1 MNQRHIQDED
11 YAFKDPL
18 FKNLK
23 NNKKDSGT
31 KTHYFSHD
39 DDTSSSSSNSIQNN
53 NNNNNNDDN
62 NNNSDDVD
70 DTIRCVNNIGIE
82 NNDLIG
88 NLEEFGLS
96 QYEARAYLT
105 MIGKG
110 SLSASEIA
118 YYSHLPRTKIYLT
131 LKKLEKKGLSVI
143 SQQKPLICS
152 AINPTEA
159 FEESLIIQEKR
170 LMNMKKVIDK
180 LQKINEKSNYLKG
193 LEEKR
198 YFILDPKS
206 TFQKLSTLIENSRTS
221 IIAILDI
228 WGLRLIS
235 QCKSLLIKAITK
247 GVKIKLLIS
256 NQCINSEDLSFLPN
270 EIFIK
275 VGNVS
280 SNIIIL
286 DSGNIINID
295 GGNGKAALFPSID
308 ILGFSYMKIF
318 EEEWKK
324 AIEIRNLN
332 KTESLTQLKA
342 VQLIRFIEDLSC
354 FSTFEYLYS
363 IYLSILSS
371 LAINNRSNSSVSPSP
386 SSPSDLLPTTTTP
399 PPPPPPPPILYHN
412 SPLPSYHYSQQQERE
427 NENEN
432 ENEKEEYD
440 NDENTMMLSNN
451 KKDNRERIYGYNSKF
466 NFNKTHISFLNSL
479 ERYGINLTDFTIEE
493 LIQTV
498 DLILKMNYSGE
509 LKFDRNNNILSIHSK
524 DKNKSLIILTILLS
538 SYFINLNYKIDIT
551 PKISEVSDQIII
563 NTFHIKYSKSLN

>member
-1 MNQRHIQDED
+1 MNQRHIQDDD
-11 YAFKDPL
+11 YSFQDPTI
-18 FKNLK
+18 KNLK
-23 NNKKDSGT
+23 NNKKDSGA
-31 KTHYFSHD
+31 KKDYFSNDH
-39 DDTSSSSSNSIQNN
+39 SQNN
-53 NNNNNNDDN
+53 NNNNGNDD
-62 NNNSDDVD
+62 DDDDD
-70 DTIRCVNNIGIE
+70 DTIRCVNNISIE
-82 NNDLIG
+82 NNDLVG

-159 FEESLIIQEKR
+159 FEEIVIIQEKR

-180 LQKINEKSNYLKG
+180 LQKINDKSNYLKG

-206 TFQKLSTLIENSRTS
+206 TLQKLSALIENSRTS
-221 IIAILDI
+221 IIAILDV

-235 QCKSLLIKAITK
+235 QCKSLLIKAIAK

-256 NQCINSEDLSFLPN
+256 NQCIDSEDLSFLPN
-270 EIFIK
+270 EIIIK
-275 VGNVS
+275 VGNVF

-324 AIEIRNLN
+324 AIEIKNLN
-332 KTESLTQLKA
+332 KTESVTQLKA

-354 FSTFEYLYS
+354 FSTFQYLSS

-371 LAINNRSNSSVSPSP
+371 LAINNRSNSSVSPSLSHPP
-386 SSPSDLLPTTTTP
+386 SHTH
-399 PPPPPPPPILYHN
+399 LYHN
-412 SPLPSYHYSQQQERE
+412 YPPPSYHHGQQEK
-427 NENEN
+427 EN
-432 ENEKEEYD
+432 ENEKEEDYD
-440 NDENTMMLSNN
+440 DNTMILSNT
-451 KKDNRERIYGYNSKF
+451 KDNREQIYDYNSKS
-466 NFNKTHISFLNSL
+466 NFSKNHISFINSL
-479 ERYGINLTDFTIEE
+479 KRYGVNLTDFTIEE
-493 LIQTV
+493 LIQMV

-509 LKFDRNNNILSIHSK
+509 LKFDRNNNTLSIHSK

-538 SYFINLNYKIDIT
+538 SYFINLKYEIDIT
-551 PKISEVSDQIII
+551 PKISEISGEITIS
-563 NTFHIKYSKSLN
+563 TFHIKYSKSLN

>member
-1 MNQRHIQDED
+1 MNQRHIQDDE
-11 YAFKDPL
+11 YSFQDPL
-18 FKNLK
+18 IKNLK
-23 NNKKDSGT
+23 TNKKDSGA
-31 KTHYFSHD
+31 KKHYSFSND
-39 DDTSSSSSNSIQNN
+39 DSQNNNNYNDNNCDTTTPRCVSKISIQNN
-53 NNNNNNDDN
+53 
-62 NNNSDDVD
+62 
-70 DTIRCVNNIGIE
+70 
-82 NNDLIG
+82 DLVG

-159 FEESLIIQEKR
+159 FEENVIIQEKR
-170 LMNMKKVIDK
+170 LMDMKKVIDK
-180 LQKINEKSNYLKG
+180 LQKINDKSNYLKG

-206 TFQKLSTLIENSRTS
+206 TSQKLSTLIENSRTS
-221 IIAILDI
+221 IVAIIDV

-256 NQCINSEDLSFLPN
+256 NQCIGSEDLSFLPN
-270 EIFIK
+270 EIIIK
-275 VGNVS
+275 VGNVF

-324 AIEIRNLN
+324 AIEIKNLN

-342 VQLIRFIEDLSC
+342 VQLIRFIEDLSS
-354 FSTFEYLYS
+354 FSTFQYLYS
-363 IYLSILSS
+363 IYLSILEEKY
-371 LAINNRSNSSVSPSP
+371 
-386 SSPSDLLPTTTTP
+386 DTTM
-399 PPPPPPPPILYHN
+399 ILG
-412 SPLPSYHYSQQQERE
+412 
-427 NENEN
+427 
-432 ENEKEEYD
+432 
-440 NDENTMMLSNN
+440 N
-451 KKDNRERIYGYNSKF
+451 KKDKSEEIYDYNSQI
-466 NFNKTHISFLNSL
+466 NFRKNHISFLNSL
-479 ERYGINLTDFTIEE
+479 EKYGVNLTDLTIEE
-493 LIQTV
+493 LIQIV

-509 LKFDRNNNILSIHSK
+509 LKFDVNNNILSIHTK
-524 DKNKSLIILTILLS
+524 GKNKSVIILTILLS
-538 SYFINLNYKIDIT
+538 LYFINLKYEIDIT
-551 PKISEVSDQIII
+551 PKISEITDNITI
-563 NTFHIKYSKSLN
+563 NTFHIKYSKPLD

>member
-1 MNQRHIQDED
+1 MNQRHIQDDD
-11 YAFKDPL
+11 YSFQDPTI
-18 FKNLK
+18 KNLK
-23 NNKKDSGT
+23 DNKKDSGA
-31 KTHYFSHD
+31 KKHYFSNDH
-39 DDTSSSSSNSIQNN
+39 SQNN
-53 NNNNNNDDN
+53 NNNNGNDD
-62 NNNSDDVD
+62 DADD

-82 NNDLIG
+82 NNDLVG

-159 FEESLIIQEKR
+159 FEEIVIIQEKR

-180 LQKINEKSNYLKG
+180 LQKINDKSNYLKG

-206 TFQKLSTLIENSRTS
+206 TLQKLSALIENSRTS
-221 IIAILDI
+221 IIAILDV

-235 QCKSLLIKAITK
+235 QCKSLLIKAIAK

-256 NQCINSEDLSFLPN
+256 NQCIDSEDLSFLPN
-270 EIFIK
+270 EIIIK
-275 VGNVS
+275 VGNVF

-295 GGNGKAALFPSID
+295 GGNGKAALFPSND

-324 AIEIRNLN
+324 AIEIKNLN
-332 KTESLTQLKA
+332 KTESVTQLKA

-354 FSTFEYLYS
+354 FSTFQYLSS

-386 SSPSDLLPTTTTP
+386 SYPPSSPTP
-399 PPPPPPPPILYHN
+399 LYHN
-412 SPLPSYHYSQQQERE
+412 YPPPSYHHGQQEK
-427 NENEN
+427 EN
-432 ENEKEEYD
+432 ENEKEKEDYD
-440 NDENTMMLSNN
+440 DNTMILSNT
-451 KKDNRERIYGYNSKF
+451 KDNREQIYDYNSKS
-466 NFNKTHISFLNSL
+466 NFSKNHISFINSL
-479 ERYGINLTDFTIEE
+479 KRYGVNLTDFTIEE
-493 LIQTV
+493 LIQMV

-509 LKFDRNNNILSIHSK
+509 LKFDRNNNTLSIHSK

-538 SYFINLNYKIDIT
+538 LYFINLKYEIDIT
-551 PKISEVSDQIII
+551 PKISEISDEITI

>member
-18 FKNLK
+18 FKILK

-31 KTHYFSHD
+31 KKHYFSHD
-39 DDTSSSSSNSIQNN
+39 DDTSNSSNSSQNN
-53 NNNNNNDDN
+53 NNSD

-82 NNDLIG
+82 NNELIG

-159 FEESLIIQEKR
+159 FEESLIMQEKR

-270 EIFIK
+270 EIVIK
-275 VGNVS
+275 VGNVF

-371 LAINNRSNSSVSPSP
+371 LAINNRSNSSVSSPSP
-386 SSPSDLLPTTTTP
+386 PSPDLLPTITP
-399 PPPPPPPPILYHN
+399 SPPPILYHN

-427 NENEN
+427 REN
-432 ENEKEEYD
+432 ENEKEEEEYD
-440 NDENTMMLSNN
+440 NDENTMTLSNN
-451 KKDNRERIYGYNSKF
+451 KKDNRELIYGYNSKF
-466 NFNKTHISFLNSL
+466 NFNKNHISFLNSL
-479 ERYGINLTDFTIEE
+479 ERYGVNLTDFTIEE

-538 SYFINLNYKIDIT
+538 LYFVNLNYEIDIT
-551 PKISEVSDQIII
+551 PKISEVSDQITI
-563 NTFHIKYSKSLN
+563 NTFQIKYSKSLN

>member
-1 MNQRHIQDED
+1 MNQRHIHDDDYSIQD
-11 YAFKDPL
+11 PIIN
-18 FKNLK
+18 NLE
-23 NNKKDSGT
+23 NNKKVSGPE
-31 KTHYFSHD
+31 KQYFSND
-39 DDTSSSSSNSIQNN
+39 DSQYNN
-53 NNNNNNDDN
+53 NNNG
-62 NNNSDDVD
+62 SDG
-70 DTIRCVNNIGIE
+70 DTTKCVSNISIE
-82 NNDLIG
+82 NNNDLIG

-159 FEESLIIQEKR
+159 FEEIVIIQEKR
-170 LMNMKKVIDK
+170 LMNMKKAIDK
-180 LQKINEKSNYLKG
+180 LQKINDKSNYLKG

-198 YFILDPKS
+198 YFILDPQS

-221 IIAILDI
+221 IIAILDV

-247 GVKIKLLIS
+247 GIKIEFLIS
-256 NQCINSEDLSFLPN
+256 NQCIGSEDLSFLPN
-270 EIFIK
+270 EILIK
-275 VGNVS
+275 VGNVF

-295 GGNGKAALFPSID
+295 GGNGKAALFTSID

-324 AIEIRNLN
+324 AIEIKNLN
-332 KTESLTQLKA
+332 KTESLNQLTA
-342 VQLIRFIEDLSC
+342 VQLIRFIEDLSR
-354 FSTFEYLYS
+354 FSTSQYLYS

-371 LAINNRSNSSVSPSP
+371 LSIDNRSDGSVS
-386 SSPSDLLPTTTTP
+386 SSQSSP
-399 PPPPPPPPILYHN
+399 PPPPFSLTHHYPTP
-412 SPLPSYHYSQQQERE
+412 PSYQSQQKEGE
-427 NENEN
+427 
-432 ENEKEEYD
+432 EKEAS
-440 NDENTMMLSNN
+440 TTTILSN
-451 KKDNRERIYGYNSKF
+451 KKDINERIFDYNSKI
-466 NFNKTHISFLNSL
+466 NFGKNHHVSFLNSL
-479 ERYGINLTDFTIEE
+479 ERYGVNLTDFTIEE
-493 LIQTV
+493 LIQIV

-509 LKFDRNNNILSIHSK
+509 LKFDGNNNILSIHSK
-524 DKNKSLIILTILLS
+524 GKNKSLIILTILLS
-538 SYFINLNYKIDIT
+538 LYFINLNYEIDIT
-551 PKISEVSDQIII
+551 PKISEISDEITI
-563 NTFHIKYSKSLN
+563 NTFHIKYSKSLH

>member
-1 MNQRHIQDED
+1 MNQRHIQDDE
-11 YAFKDPL
+11 YSFHDPL
-18 FKNLK
+18 IKNLK
-23 NNKKDSGT
+23 NNKKNSGAKKHYSLANDDS
-31 KTHYFSHD
+31 
-39 DDTSSSSSNSIQNN
+39 QNN
-53 NNNNNNDDN
+53 NNNNDNDC
-62 NNNSDDVD
+62 
-70 DTIRCVNNIGIE
+70 DTTTRCVSNISIE
-82 NNDLIG
+82 NNDLVG

-152 AINPTEA
+152 AINPTQA
-159 FEESLIIQEKR
+159 FEEIVIIQEKR

-180 LQKINEKSNYLKG
+180 LQKINDKSNYLKG

-221 IIAILDI
+221 IVAIIDV

-235 QCKSLLIKAITK
+235 QCKSLLIKALTK

-256 NQCINSEDLSFLPN
+256 NQCIGSEDLSFLPN
-270 EIFIK
+270 EIIIK
-275 VGNVS
+275 VGNVF

-286 DSGNIINID
+286 DSCNIINID

-324 AIEIRNLN
+324 AIEIKNLN
-332 KTESLTQLKA
+332 KTESLIQLKA
-342 VQLIRFIEDLSC
+342 VQLIRFIEDLSS
-354 FSTFEYLYS
+354 FSTFQYLYS

-371 LAINNRSNSSVSPSP
+371 LAVNNRSNNSVST
-386 SSPSDLLPTTTTP
+386 SSSFHP
-399 PPPPPPPPILYHN
+399 PPPPPPPLYHN
-412 SPLPSYHYSQQQERE
+412 YPPHSSYHSEQQEQE
-427 NENEN
+427 EE
-432 ENEKEEYD
+432 EEVEGEKKD
-440 NDENTMMLSNN
+440 DNTMILGN
-451 KKDNRERIYGYNSKF
+451 KKDKSEEIYDYNSKI
-466 NFNKTHISFLNSL
+466 NFRKNHISFLNSL
-479 ERYGINLTDFTIEE
+479 EKYGVNLTDFTIEE
-493 LIQTV
+493 LIQIV

-509 LKFDRNNNILSIHSK
+509 LKFDVNNNILSIHTK
-524 DKNKSLIILTILLS
+524 GKNKSLIILTILVSL
-538 SYFINLNYKIDIT
+538 YFINLKYEIDIT
-551 PKISEVSDQIII
+551 PKISERTDDITI
-563 NTFHIKYSKSLN
+563 NTFHIKYSKPLD

>member
-1 MNQRHIQDED
+1 MNQRHIQDDD
-11 YAFKDPL
+11 YSFQDPTIKNSKD
-18 FKNLK
+18 
-23 NNKKDSGT
+23 NKKDSGADN
-31 KTHYFSHD
+31 KKDSGAKKHYFSNDH
-39 DDTSSSSSNSIQNN
+39 SQNN
-53 NNNNNNDDN
+53 NNNNDNDD
-62 NNNSDDVD
+62 D

-159 FEESLIIQEKR
+159 FEEIVIIQEKR

-180 LQKINEKSNYLKG
+180 LQKINDKSNYLKG

-206 TFQKLSTLIENSRTS
+206 TLQKLSALIENSRTS
-221 IIAILDI
+221 IIAILDV

-235 QCKSLLIKAITK
+235 QCKSLLIKAIAK

-256 NQCINSEDLSFLPN
+256 NQCIDSEDLSFLPN
-270 EIFIK
+270 EIIIK
-275 VGNVS
+275 VGNVF

-324 AIEIRNLN
+324 AIEIKNLN
-332 KTESLTQLKA
+332 KTESVTQLKA

-354 FSTFEYLYS
+354 FSTFQYLSS

-386 SSPSDLLPTTTTP
+386 SHPPSPTP
-399 PPPPPPPPILYHN
+399 LYHN
-412 SPLPSYHYSQQQERE
+412 YPPPSYHHGQQEK
-427 NENEN
+427 EN
-432 ENEKEEYD
+432 ENEKEKEDYD
-440 NDENTMMLSNN
+440 DNTMILSNT
-451 KKDNRERIYGYNSKF
+451 KDNREQIYDYNSKS
-466 NFNKTHISFLNSL
+466 NFSKNHISFINSL
-479 ERYGINLTDFTIEE
+479 KRYGVNLTDFTIEE
-493 LIQTV
+493 LIQMV

-509 LKFDRNNNILSIHSK
+509 LKFDRNNNTLSIHSK

-538 SYFINLNYKIDIT
+538 LYFINLKYEIDIT
-551 PKISEVSDQIII
+551 PKISEISDEITI